1 MQLIDHPIIAVGA
14 AGKLAG
20 GANPN
25 IPLGMLAT
33 LRARLVDANGE
44 PAPPSGLGNVDSWR
58 FVLAEDWDPDT
69 VPCYLSTELAYDPAT
84 ATWTIPL
91 DRTRTEQALH
101 ALGTRGSIDI
111 GCEIAGIPADGTW
124 DKPAYVLQWTA
135 KLLNRR
141 DGDGVS
147 TDPTTGERVANI
159 LANGNRANR
168 ITMTNDG
175 MVRFDVGAETFEATA
190 ADVAAVLASGITA
203 ELVEQMLRQ
212 AAKIVSPNGRNVV
225 DVTDGGLARHY
236 EPILGWGAA
245 TMAFS
250 PSYRVAYGD
259 VAFIG
264 ENQLSTSI
272 TFVASPTTVP
282 GYGEV
287 WQNAEIDVKPD
298 AYDPTNAN
306 DRYNKAMG
314 VLWARRAGWHLWGPI
329 NSVSPTELRY
339 FDGARFAIT
348 DWSTAEPK
356 LTLSRGEEVGGSL
369 QALSRA
375 VVDSS
380 EYHELAHK
388 DDIPA
393 LHSAIGIAKLEI
405 PLADPVVKQT
415 SQNLIMVA
423 DVSSLV
429 YGTTG
434 AADVKIVDDV
444 ILAEMVAGVSTLRI
458 RATIYPDAQHAIEGG
473 TDYPVVID
481 ATASLQ
487 TSSGTM
493 AQYSVASDNYRLNGS
508 TMLVDAG
515 GVYSLTFVDRY
526 VGGSGSGGGAG
537 GTTSYT
543 AGNRTSS
550 TTREADRPSVST
562 RSLVYAD
569 ELGSAATR
577 DVPEDGNA
585 SAQQVV
591 LGNDS
596 RLSNARPPTAHSHEQ
611 SDVTGLADALAGKAA
626 SQHSHAQS
634 DVTGLADALAG
645 KAASQHSH
653 AQSDVSGLANALAAK
668 ASAADVTAIQG
679 VIPADASASN
689 KLVTQ
694 SNVPQPQLRYALVE
708 PELTPSGTTVSA
720 TLQDRAVNAVTLA
733 STVTAATFT
742 FPAPVAGFARDFFL
756 RLVIEGS
763 TVPTIS
769 FLESGGGSLE
779 DAFDAD
785 DDAWSEIEPGVNVLM
800 FTETSQEAGS

>member
-69 VPCYLSTELAYDPAT
+69 VPCFLSTELAYDPAS
-84 ATWTIPL
+84 AAWTIPL

-111 GCEIAGIPADGTW
+111 GCEIAGIPAGGTW

-190 ADVAAVLASGITA
+190 ADVAAVLASGLTA

-236 EPILGWGAA
+236 EPNVGWGAA
-245 TMAFS
+245 TMVFG

-259 VAFIG
+259 VAFTG

-282 GYGEV
+282 GYGSV

-314 VLWARRAGWHLWGPI
+314 VLWARRAGWHLWGPT

-356 LTLSRGEEVGGSL
+356 LTLSRGDEVGGSL
-369 QALSRA
+369 QTLSRA

-434 AADVKIVDDV
+434 VADVQIVDDV
-444 ILAEMVAGVSTLRI
+444 TLAEMVAGVATLRI

-473 TDYPVVID
+473 TNYPVVID

-487 TSSGTM
+487 TASGTM

-550 TTREADRPSVST
+550 TTREASRSSVQT
-562 RSLVYAD
+562 RELVYAD
-569 ELGSAATR
+569 DLGTAALR
-577 DVPEDGNA
+577 DVPDSGNA

-596 RLSNARPPTAHSHEQ
+596 RLSNARPPT
-611 SDVTGLADALAGKAA
+611 T
-626 SQHSHAQS
+626 
-634 DVTGLADALAG
+634 
-645 KAASQHSH
+645 HSH
-653 AQSDVSGLANALAAK
+653 AQSDVSGLADALAAK

-694 SNVPQPQLRYALVE
+694 SNVPQPQLRYALVD
-708 PELTPSGTTVSA
+708 PSLDASGTTVSA
-720 TLQDRAVNAVTLA
+720 TLLDRAVNAITLA

-800 FTETSQEAGS
+800 FTETSQEAAS